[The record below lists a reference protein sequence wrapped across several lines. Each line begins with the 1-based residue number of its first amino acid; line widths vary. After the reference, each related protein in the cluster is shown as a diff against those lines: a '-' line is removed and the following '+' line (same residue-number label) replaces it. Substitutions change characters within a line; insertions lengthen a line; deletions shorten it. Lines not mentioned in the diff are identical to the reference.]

1 MAIEEDKFLCNQTTV
16 DRQIRLKKKHG
27 TKEELIEAFEND
39 VQEWTEKEKQK
50 LEGHFAF
57 LEERINALDIDLRL
71 TADIQLV
78 KSTMVSEIGGVM
90 GYTRGNS
97 IFLSRNFV
105 DISDGWQRSLLAHE
119 LFHIV
124 SRNNPELRKKL
135 YKIIGFTVMDREIEL
150 PDDLKDLMI
159 SNPDVERHDS
169 YITLTIEDKPQKCMM
184 IFYSSRADIVGAA
197 FTYFEAGLAL
207 DDELKT
213 ICKEGKTLVYKPQEA
228 VDLMDIV
235 GRNTNYTIDPEE
247 IMAENF
253 NYLLMGKEDVPNPEI
268 LKEIQDILKK

>member
-1 MAIEEDKFLCNQTTV
+1 
-16 DRQIRLKKKHG
+16 
-27 TKEELIEAFEND
+27 
-39 VQEWTEKEKQK
+39 
-50 LEGHFAF
+50 
-57 LEERINALDIDLRL
+57 
-71 TADIQLV
+71 
-78 KSTMVSEIGGVM
+78 
-90 GYTRGNS
+90 
-97 IFLSRNFV
+97 
-105 DISDGWQRSLLAHE
+105 
-119 LFHIV
+119 
-124 SRNNPELRKKL
+124 
-135 YKIIGFTVMDREIEL
+135 
-150 PDDLKDLMI
+150 
-159 SNPDVERHDS
+159 
-169 YITLTIEDKPQKCMM
+169 MM